1 MHTWAR
7 LGAYGAALTAAMA
20 TVTPFEITN
29 ATADGA
35 TTVALQALLRR
46 CDFSSTIFGPQVQ
59 RVGLGSGTALIRTSG
74 STVSAEV
81 HLVDQNQPGTH
92 FDVGLIQA
100 PRPSS
105 ATCGPGDP
113 GTAYAGLDTDGAG
126 RGTVTIQ
133 EGIQQGATGAWVIVE
148 RPNANSQNPAEFY
161 TSEFVAPISAGARS

>member
-20 TVTPFEITN
+20 TVTTFEITN

-35 TTVALQALLRR
+35 TTVALQASLRR
-46 CDFSSTIFGPQVQ
+46 CDASTIVAAPQVP

-81 HLVDQNQPGTH
+81 NLVDQNQPGTH
-92 FDVGLIQA
+92 FDVGLIEV

-113 GTAYAGLDTDGAG
+113 GTAYAGLDTDAAG

-133 EGIQQGATGAWVIVE
+133 EGIQQGAKGAWVIIQ
-148 RPNANSQNPAEFY
+148 RPNPNSQNPAEFY
-161 TSEFVAPISAGARS
+161 TSEFVAPI